1 MYMCLVMEYFKDGD
15 LDVALK
21 EYRTN
26 QEEIA
31 HELIM
36 KWVGQLIDALNYVH
50 KNEMIHRY

>member
-50 KNEMIHRY
+50 KNEMIHR